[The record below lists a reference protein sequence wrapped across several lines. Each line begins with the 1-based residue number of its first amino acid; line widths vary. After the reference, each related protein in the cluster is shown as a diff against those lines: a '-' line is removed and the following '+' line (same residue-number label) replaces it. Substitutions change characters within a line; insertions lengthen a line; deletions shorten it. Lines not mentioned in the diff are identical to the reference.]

1 MQPKSRALLIQQ
13 LFTTYFKE
21 QYKMKTYLTFELD
34 DDLIRLWLSDNPT
47 KTEDDFFSE
56 FNNILYLGGDC
67 INAMMERMMEVSV
80 DFYVDADIVNL

>member
-1 MQPKSRALLIQQ
+1 
-13 LFTTYFKE
+13 
-21 QYKMKTYLTFELD
+21 MKTYLTFELD

-67 INAMMERMMEVSV
+67 TNAMMERMMEVSV